1 MNKEKKENGQQ
12 KNNIFSEIEEEV
24 LNFWDKSKIFEK
36 SVERKAPKGD
46 YVFYDGPPFAT
57 GTPHYGHIAGSLI
70 KDAIPRY
77 WTMRGFRVE
86 RKWGWDCHGLPIE
99 NIVEKEMGSKSKKDI
114 EKIGVDKFN
123 EQCRSKVLKYVDEWK
138 KTIRR
143 LGRWADMENCYKT
156 MDLDFMESVWWV
168 FKQLYD
174 KGLIYEGYRSMHIC
188 PRCETTLS
196 QSEVAEGYRDIKD
209 LSATVKF
216 KLKYKTGTTGRGIG
230 ALIFN
235 DKNEILLLRRNENRR
250 RKTWALVGG
259 KVDAGETFDKALKR
273 EVMEELGVKIK
284 SAKPFSAKSDILE
297 GRIFETV
304 CYKVKI
310 EGEPVIMEK
319 DKADKLKWFSL
330 DNLPEIDYSPSENAI
345 DIYKNEKEK
354 FYFDINIDRPLSNVY
369 ILAWTTT
376 PWTLLGNVALA
387 IGENI
392 KYAMVKIENDF
403 YILAKDRIEEV
414 LKDKEYKFVADVN
427 GEDLVGLKYEPIFDY
442 YSKDENLKNR
452 ENGWKIYAGD
462 FVNTDEGTGVVHI
475 APAFGDDDMKL
486 GKKENLPFIQHI
498 GMDGVIKKEAK
509 DFTGLNVKPLGDHQ
523 KTDIEIIKY
532 LAHENLLFAKE
543 KYEHSYPHCWRCD
556 SPLLNYATS
565 SWFVNIL
572 KIKERMLE
580 LAEDINWS
588 PEHIKKGRW
597 GKWLEGARDWSIS
610 RQRFWAS
617 VIPIWHCEKCNE
629 IKVIGSI
636 DELAE
641 AQGNGKFIAVRHGQ
655 AEHNLK
661 NLTNGKIENDIY
673 NLTNQGKKDAVKLAK
688 NLKKEKVDLIICSDF
703 LRTKQTAEILN
714 KNWNAKIILEPRL
727 RDIKAGIFEEQNVE
741 KSLKFR
747 RQSNNFYSAKH
758 PEGESMADVE
768 KRTKEFLNEIKRRF
782 PNKTILI
789 VSHEDAIRTIYKY
802 FDQGKKPETFFTSQ
816 KIKIATASHHIFYFQ
831 PITDLHKHTVDKI
844 IFKCEKCGGGMKR
857 VSDVLDCWFE
867 SGSMPYAQCH
877 YPFENKEKFEKNFPA
892 EFIGEGADQT
902 RCWFYYLHAIAAGIK
917 DKMAFK
923 NVIVNGIVLA
933 EDGQKM
939 AKKLQN
945 YPKPDFLFEKYSA
958 DALRYYLL
966 SSPVMLADTLCFAE
980 QGVQEAMRKN
990 IMLLWNVFKFYKL
1003 FAVRMSDVKCR
1014 MSDNVLDK
1022 WILARLNQLIA
1033 EVTKNMNNYNLPKA
1047 TRPIENFISDLS
1059 TWYIRRSRDRFKGE
1073 DEQDKKAALQTTRYV
1088 LLQLSKIIAPFM
1100 PFIAEQVWQKIT
1112 GNNFQDEN
1120 KSVHLEDWVKAEKVD
1135 NEVLENMEIVRKIV
1149 ELGLAARDEAGI
1161 KVRQPLSEL
1170 KVKSQKSKVNNDDYL
1185 KLIKEEVNIKEVK
1198 FKKGEGVLNI
1208 KLNTTMTKEL
1218 KQEGIKREVV
1228 RLINAARKNLGLTI
1242 QDRISVYW
1250 ESASDEIKFA
1260 LENYKNEIAKEVLAD
1275 EILQGAVGKIVK
1287 KPSKVNDNDITIG
1300 IEKNTSEKV
1309 LENIQDISEDEL
1321 KKIIDSG
1328 NAEIIDTRE
1337 IKEYKIISFKNSKNI
1352 PLSEIRE
1359 RINEI
1364 DWKKNV
1370 VFSCKTGARSRMA
1383 AILIAEQ
1390 AGKKI
1395 KNLKDGITGYYK
1407 KEGKSDLKF
1416 NEIGDYFA

>member
-1 MNKEKKENGQQ
+1 MNKEKKENMKQ
-12 KNNIFSEIEEEV
+12 KNNFFPKTEEEI
-24 LNFWDKSKIFEK
+24 LNFWDKSKIFKK

-99 NIVEKEMGSKSKKDI
+99 NIVEKEMGSKNKKDI

-123 EQCRSKVLKYVDEWK
+123 EQCRSKVLMYVDEWK

-216 KLKYKTGTTGRGIG
+216 RIEAGQKIG
-230 ALIFN
+230 SFIT
-235 DKNEILLLRRNENRR
+235 D
-250 RKTWALVGG
+250 
-259 KVDAGETFDKALKR
+259 
-273 EVMEELGVKIK
+273 
-284 SAKPFSAKSDILE
+284 
-297 GRIFETV
+297 
-304 CYKVKI
+304 
-310 EGEPVIMEK
+310 
-319 DKADKLKWFSL
+319 
-330 DNLPEIDYSPSENAI
+330 DNT
-345 DIYKNEKEK
+345 
-354 FYFDINIDRPLSNVY
+354 Y

-387 IGENI
+387 VGENI
-392 KYAMVKIENDF
+392 KYAMVKIESDF
-403 YILAKDRIEEV
+403 YILAKDRIEET
-414 LKDKEYKFVADVN
+414 LEGKEYEFVADIK
-427 GEDLVGLKYEPIFDY
+427 GEDLVGLKYEPVFDY
-442 YSKDENLKNR
+442 LKKLRDDDMETRVLKQKGKNLIPNMAINRNSYSKDEFEKKNEER
-452 ENGWKIYAGD
+452 DKGNEVKYKFDKKSYHIYEAD

-486 GKKENLPFIQHI
+486 ANEKDLPFVQHVK
-498 GMDGVIKKEAK
+498 MDGTFEEDVIYQNDYLSNVLTAQKNPWQ
-509 DFTGLNVKPLGDHQ
+509 GVSVKPLGDHQ

-532 LAHENLLFAKE
+532 LAHKNLLFAKK

-617 VIPIWHCEKCNE
+617 AIPIWRCEKCNE

-636 DELAE
+636 KELE
-641 AQGNGKFIAVRHGQ
+641 KLSGQ
-655 AEHNLK
+655 
-661 NLTNGKIENDIY
+661 
-673 NLTNQGKKDAVKLAK
+673 
-688 NLKKEKVDLIICSDF
+688 KVD
-703 LRTKQTAEILN
+703 
-714 KNWNAKIILEPRL
+714 
-727 RDIKAGIFEEQNVE
+727 
-741 KSLKFR
+741 
-747 RQSNNFYSAKH
+747 
-758 PEGESMADVE
+758 
-768 KRTKEFLNEIKRRF
+768 
-782 PNKTILI
+782 
-789 VSHEDAIRTIYKY
+789 
-802 FDQGKKPETFFTSQ
+802 
-816 KIKIATASHHIFYFQ
+816 
-831 PITDLHKHTVDKI
+831 DLHKHIVDKI
-844 IFKCEKCGGGMKR
+844 NFKCEKCGGEMKR
-857 VSDVLDCWFE
+857 VPDVLDCWFE
-867 SGSMPYAQCH
+867 SGSMPYAQAH
-877 YPFENKEKFEKNFPA
+877 YPFKNREKFEKNFPA

-917 DKMAFK
+917 DSAAFK

-933 EDGQKM
+933 EDGAKM

-966 SSPVMLADTLCFAE
+966 SSSVMLADTLCFAE

-990 IMLLWNVFKFYKL
+990 VMLLWNIVKFYEL
-1003 FAVRMSDVKCR
+1003 FAFQISDVGCR
-1014 MSDNVLDK
+1014 KSDNILDR
-1022 WILARLNQLIA
+1022 WILARLNKLIA
-1033 EVTKNMNNYNLPKA
+1033 EVTENMNNYNLPKA
-1047 TRPIENFISDLS
+1047 TRPIENFISDFS
-1059 TWYIRRSRDRFKGE
+1059 TWYIRRSRDRFKNE
-1073 DEQDKKAALQTTRYV
+1073 NDQDKDFALQTTRFV
-1088 LLQLSKIIAPFM
+1088 LLQLSKIMAPFM
-1100 PFIAEQVWQKIT
+1100 PFIAEQVWQRIS

-1120 KSVHLEDWVKAEKVD
+1120 RSVHLESWIEGEKVD
-1135 NEVLENMEIVRKIV
+1135 DEILEKMKAVRKIV
-1149 ELGLAARDEAGI
+1149 ELGLAERDKAGI
-1161 KVRQPLSEL
+1161 KVRQPLNKFSIFNFQFSDNKYDE
-1170 KVKSQKSKVNNDDYL
+1170 
-1185 KLIKEEVNIKEVK
+1185 LIKEELNVK
-1198 FKKGEGVLNI
+1198 KIEFKKGDGDLNV
-1208 KLNTTMTKEL
+1208 KLDTIITPEL
-1218 KQEGIKREVV
+1218 KQEGIKREMV
-1228 RLINAARKNLGLTI
+1228 RLINGMRKNLGLTI
-1242 QDRISVYW
+1242 QDRILVYW
-1250 ESASDEIKFA
+1250 ESASNEIKSS
-1260 LENYKNEIAKEVLAD
+1260 LEKYKNEIAKEVLAD
-1275 EILQGAVGKIVK
+1275 KILQGAYGKIVK
-1287 KPSKVNDNDITIG
+1287 KSLKVNDYDVVIG
-1300 IEKNTSEKV
+1300 IAKNADEKILK
-1309 LENIQDISEDEL
+1309 NIQDINEDEL
-1321 KKIIDSG
+1321 QKIIASG
-1328 NAEIIDTRE
+1328 NVEIIDTRE
-1337 IKEYKIISFKNSKNI
+1337 IKECKIISFKNSKNI
-1352 PLSEIRE
+1352 PLAEIRE

-1364 DWKKNV
+1364 DWNKNV
-1370 VFSCKTGARSRMA
+1370 VFSCKVGARSRMA

-1390 AGKKI
+1390 TGNKI

-1407 KEGKSDLKF
+1407 KGDKSDLEF
-1416 NEIGDYFA
+1416 SEIGDYFA

>member
-867 SGSMPYAQCH
+867 SGSMPFAQFH
-877 YPFENKEKFEKNFPA
+877 YPFERKKEWKNIFPA
-892 EFIGEGADQT
+892 DFIIEYTGQLRG
-902 RCWFYYLHAIAAGIK
+902 WFYYLHVLANALF
-917 DKMAFK
+917 DSLAFK
-923 NVIVNGIVLA
+923 NVIVSGVLA
-933 EDGQKM
+933 GTDGRKM
-939 AKKLQN
+939 SKSYGN
-945 YPKPDFLFEKYSA
+945 YPDSKNTLDKYGA
-958 DALRYYLL
+958 DALRLYFMSSSIMAGDDTTL
-966 SSPVMLADTLCFAE
+966 SEKDIQDAL
-980 QGVQEAMRKN
+980 RKN
-990 IMLLWNVFKFYKL
+990 VMLLWNVSKFYGMFCDNKKDIKEDLKL
-1003 FAVRMSDVKCR
+1003 E
-1014 MSDNVLDK
+1014 NILDK
-1022 WILARLNQLIA
+1022 WIVTRLNQVI
-1033 EVTKNMNNYNLPKA
+1033 EEITDNMEKYNLQGA
-1047 TRPIENFISDLS
+1047 ARPITGFIDDLS
-1059 TWYIRRSRDRFKGE
+1059 TWYLRRSRDRFKG
-1073 DEQDKKAALQTTRYV
+1073 DDKNDKIQALKTTKYV
-1088 LLQLSKIIAPFM
+1088 LLTFSKVIAPVM
-1100 PFIAEQVWQKIT
+1100 PFISEQVWQKVS
-1112 GNNFQDEN
+1112 GNDFEDEN
-1120 KSVHLEDWVKAEKVD
+1120 KSVHLEGWPKTGKIDKNIIAEM
-1135 NEVLENMEIVRKIV
+1135 EVTRKIV
-1149 ELGLAARDEAGI
+1149 ELALAKRDEAGV
-1161 KVRQPLSEL
+1161 KVRQPLSKLRITNCEL
-1170 KVKSQKSKVNNDDYL
+1170 RDEYMD
-1185 KLIKEEVNIKEVK
+1185 LIKDELNVKIVETQDFASSAKEDNIKVE
-1198 FKKGEGVLNI
+1198 LDT
-1208 KLNTTMTKEL
+1208 KLTPEL
-1218 KQEGIKREVV
+1218 KQEGIKREMV
-1228 RLINAARKNLGLTI
+1228 RTVNNMRKNIGLTI
-1242 QDRISVYW
+1242 YDRVVLFWQSENQDIIQ
-1250 ESASDEIKFA
+1250 AIKKYS
-1260 LENYKNEIAKEVLAD
+1260 NNICDDVLAD
-1275 EILQGAVGKIVK
+1275 EIK
-1287 KPSKVNDNDITIG
+1287 N
-1300 IEKNTSEKV
+1300 EKNDEVDINKD
-1309 LENIQDISEDEL
+1309 LEIN
-1321 KKIIDSG
+1321 G
-1328 NAEIIDTRE
+1328 AEIWLG
-1337 IKEYKIISFKNSKNI
+1337 IK
-1352 PLSEIRE
+1352 
-1359 RINEI
+1359 
-1364 DWKKNV
+1364 
-1370 VFSCKTGARSRMA
+1370 
-1383 AILIAEQ
+1383 
-1390 AGKKI
+1390 
-1395 KNLKDGITGYYK
+1395 
-1407 KEGKSDLKF
+1407 
-1416 NEIGDYFA
+1416 